1 MAKGS
6 EEEGVLKV
14 YLRAE
19 GEIAKRF
26 LKIKEHLGLKNYT
39 EVVRAL
45 INEYWRDHEEEITK
59 SEKTS
64 RKD

>member
-6 EEEGVLKV
+6 EESEVLKV

-19 GEIAKRF
+19 GEIARRF

-59 SEKTS
+59 SERSS
-64 RKD
+64 RKG

>member
-1 MAKGS
+1 MS
-6 EEEGVLKV
+6 EEGEVLKI

-19 GEIAKRF
+19 GEIARRF

-59 SEKTS
+59 SEKSS
-64 RKD
+64 RKG

>member
-1 MAKGS
+1 MTKGS
-6 EEEGVLKV
+6 EESEVLKV

-19 GEIAKRF
+19 GEIARRF

-59 SEKTS
+59 SERTPK
-64 RKD
+64 KG

>member
-1 MAKGS
+1 
-6 EEEGVLKV
+6 LKV

-59 SEKTS
+59 SERTS
-64 RKD
+64 KKG

>member
-1 MAKGS
+1 MS
-6 EEEGVLKV
+6 EEGEVLKV

-59 SEKTS
+59 SERTPRRAKP
-64 RKD
+64 

>member
-1 MAKGS
+1 MS
-6 EEEGVLKV
+6 EEGEVLKV

-45 INEYWRDHEEEITK
+45 INEYCRDHE
-59 SEKTS
+59 
-64 RKD
+64 